1 MWIPRLWLKRPSA
14 QEEKSFLSSC
24 QGYNYDEKYVGATA
38 EAPWC
43 ADRLD
48 QLKRD
53 GFTINHTRV
62 KVGAGTHAFERAKDK
77 LQNWRHLQLG
87 WASVDPTT
95 PIKVGGKFGI
105 VVHELVAWLVNPLQI
120 AYLSD
125 GKEDHTTSLSMIEPR
140 NEMKPVKSRASQA
153 FAFGGGTLRGHL
165 LAGEERFAVE
175 WNEEDDSV
183 WYEIL
188 SFSKPAHFLTV
199 AGFPILR
206 YQQKLFAKQSSEAMI
221 REVNNDMPLKG

>member
-1 MWIPRLWLKRPSA
+1 MWIPRLWLKRP
-14 QEEKSFLSSC
+14 
-24 QGYNYDEKYVGATA
+24 
-38 EAPWC
+38 
-43 ADRLD
+43 
-48 QLKRD
+48 
-53 GFTINHTRV
+53 
-62 KVGAGTHAFERAKDK
+62 AKDK

-105 VVHELVAWLVNPLQI
+105 VVHEVVAWLVNPLQI

-140 NEMKPVKSRASQA
+140 NEMKAVESRASRA

-221 REVNNDMPLKG
+221 RDINNDMPLKG